1 MKNISKSFK
10 ILLYFLLVLN
20 IILISII
27 TFMLL
32 SDFKTKIAVERIDV
46 QDKSGKNRIIISNV
60 DHIPN
65 PIINGKTYQ
74 RAVTPAGLIFYD
86 KSGDERG
93 GIAITDTEETNINA
107 ISFDYQNADAVGIL
121 AQDNKNDTYFKAGL
135 IINDKDIS
143 GKPGHNTSRINLLT
157 ENGNAAL
164 VIKDKQEIPRIIIQV
179 DSLGT
184 PTIETFDSKG
194 NLVWHQ

>member
-1 MKNISKSFK
+1 
-10 ILLYFLLVLN
+10 
-20 IILISII
+20 
-27 TFMLL
+27 MLL

-46 QDKSGKNRIIISNV
+46 QDKSGKNRIVISNV

-86 KSGDERG
+86 KCGDERG

-135 IINDKDIS
+135 IINDKDVS

>member
-46 QDKSGKNRIIISNV
+46 QDKSGKNRIVISNV

-135 IINDKDIS
+135 IINDKDVS

>member
-46 QDKSGKNRIIISNV
+46 QDKLGKNRIVISNV

-135 IINDKDIS
+135 IINDKDVS